1 MSAALSFDEMA
12 TLAATIVAKAK
23 ADEAFHKRFMDM
35 AAGDTDAFAAYLA
48 SAEVGLPEDVAKAV
62 APMKKKDLYAY
73 VGEYICSYLW

>member
-23 ADEAFHKRFMDM
+23 ADEAFHKRFMDK

-48 SAEVGLPEDVAKAV
+48 SAEVGLPKDVADHV
-62 APMKKKDLYAY
+62 APLGKDDLYRY
-73 VGEYICSYLW
+73 VGKYICGYLW